1 MTKNIKQYQF
11 IRAVAILSGTIIGAG
26 TLAIPYTIYYAGYW
40 TGILYLVI
48 LGVVMMIL
56 HLMLGEVSLR
66 TKGFLQIPELIKKYL
81 GKKGYLLS
89 LAATMIVIYGAM
101 TAYIRAAGDIV
112 NAIIPANSFAWSIVF
127 FSIGSY
133 LIVKS
138 LKIVSKWEL
147 VFGIG
152 IVLIVITIWLKALYT
167 QSIDWSQFS
176 IQPMTSFTDTIAPYG
191 IILFSYFGLIT
202 IPQVKKILGK
212 QTIQMKSVIQLG
224 VLIPVLVYSIFVT
237 LVIGV
242 AGSDITKVATIALG
256 EKMGPQVLGIITV
269 FALLAM
275 ITSFITMGIALID
288 SYISF
293 GNISR
298 LTATIITVI
307 PPIAILTLDWAEF
320 DTIIRYAGGIGISII
335 SILIVLMFW
344 RSKVTSKISPA
355 YSLGHLKWV
364 GISMIVIFSFGI
376 LSLFL

>member
-1 MTKNIKQYQF
+1 MIKNIKQYQF

-40 TGILYLVI
+40 LGILYLVI
-48 LGVVMMIL
+48 LGIVMMIL

-66 TKGFLQIPELIKKYL
+66 TKGIMQVPELIKKYL
-81 GKKGYLLS
+81 GKKGYLLALFS
-89 LAATMIVIYGAM
+89 TIFIIYGAM
-101 TAYIRAAGDIV
+101 TAYIRVAGDIV
-112 NAIIPANSFAWSIVF
+112 NAVIPSNSFAWSIVF
-127 FSIGSY
+127 FSLGSY
-133 LIVKS
+133 LIIKG
-138 LKIVSKWEL
+138 LKVVSKWEL
-147 VFGIG
+147 LFGIG
-152 IVLIVITIWLKALYT
+152 MLLIIITIWLKAMYT

-176 IQPMTSFTDTIAPYG
+176 ISPITSFSDTIKPYG
-191 IILFSYFGLIT
+191 IIVFSYFGLIT
-202 IPQVKKILGK
+202 IPQIKKILGK
-212 QTIQMKSVIQLG
+212 KITQMKSVIQLG
-224 VLIPVLVYSIFVT
+224 VLIPILLYSIFVT

-256 EKMGPQVLGIITV
+256 AKMGPQVLGIITI

-275 ITSFITMGIALID
+275 ITSFITMGITLID

-298 LTATIITVI
+298 LMATIITVI

-320 DTIIRYAGGIGISII
+320 DTIIRYVGGIGIGIL

-344 RSKVTSKISPA
+344 RSKVTGKINPA

>member
-40 TGILYLVI
+40 LGILYLLI
-48 LGVVMMIL
+48 LGIVMLTL

-66 TKGFLQIPELIKKYL
+66 TKGIVQVPELIKKYL
-81 GKKGYLLS
+81 GKKGYLLAMLS
-89 LAATMIVIYGAM
+89 TIFIIYGAM
-101 TAYIRAAGDIV
+101 TAYIRAAGDMV
-112 NAIIPANSFAWSIVF
+112 NAIIPSNSFAWSIVF

-133 LIVKS
+133 LIIKG
-138 LKIVSKWEL
+138 LKVVSKWEL

-152 IVLIVITIWLKALYT
+152 MLLIIMTIWLKAMYT

-176 IQPMTSFTDTIAPYG
+176 INPSISFSHAIAPYG

-202 IPQVKKILGK
+202 VPQLKKILGK
-212 QTIQMKSVIQLG
+212 QSVKMKSAIQLG
-224 VLIPVLVYSIFVT
+224 LLIPILLYSIFVT

-256 EKMGPQVLGIITV
+256 AKMGPQVLGIITV

-275 ITSFITMGIALID
+275 ITSFITMGIALIN

-344 RSKVTSKISPA
+344 RSKVTGKINPA

-364 GISMIVIFSFGI
+364 GIGMIVIFSFGI